1 MGARKK
7 VTVIGAGNVGATT
20 AQRLAERN
28 FYDVV
33 LLDIP
38 QVDGMPQGKA
48 LDILESGPVYGY
60 DSMVTGTVDYD
71 DTADS
76 DVVIITSGSPRKPG
90 MTRDDLLMINAT
102 IVKQVT
108 ENIVSRSPNSIIIVV
123 TNPLDAMVQLCHKVS
138 GFPKNRVIGMAG
150 VLDSARYRTFIAQE
164 LDVSVEDVSAFVL
177 GGHGDTM
184 VPLPRYST
192 VSGIPITELLSAE
205 RIAELSKRA
214 ANGGAEIVALLKTGS
229 AFYAPSASVVA
240 MVDSILLDKKRV
252 LPCAA
257 MLEGEYGVNG
267 FYVGVPV
274 KLGATGIEQILE
286 IKLDEA
292 ENTAFQKSASA
303 VAELVAVMREK
314 LPEVGL

>member
-7 VTVIGAGNVGATT
+7 VSIIGAGNVGATT
-20 AQRLAERN
+20 AQRLAERD

-48 LDILESGPVYGY
+48 LDLLESGPVIGY
-60 DSMVTGTVDYD
+60 DSLLTGTTNYE

-76 DVVIITSGSPRKPG
+76 DLVVITSGLPRKPG
-90 MTRDDLLMINAT
+90 MTRDDLLLTNAG
-102 IVKQVT
+102 IIKSVT
-108 ENIVSRSPNSIIIVV
+108 ESVVKYSPNCFIIVV
-123 TNPLDAMVQLCHKVS
+123 TNPLDAMVQLTHKIS

-150 VLDSARYRTFIAQE
+150 VLDSGRYRTFIAQE

-177 GGHGDTM
+177 GGHGDSM

-192 VSGIPITELLSAE
+192 VAGIPITELLPKE
-205 RIAELSKRA
+205 RIDELSKRA
-214 ANGGAEIVALLKTGS
+214 ANGGAEIVGLLKTGS
-229 AFYAPSASVVA
+229 AFYAPSASVAV

-257 MLEGEYGVNG
+257 MLEGEYGVDG
-267 FYVGVPV
+267 YYVGVPV
-274 KLGATGIEQILE
+274 KLGANGVEKVIE
-286 IKLDEA
+286 IKLTDDEQ
-292 ENTAFQKSASA
+292 TAFKKSADA
-303 VAELVAVMREK
+303 VAELISVIREK
-314 LPEVGL
+314 MPEVNI

>member
-7 VTVIGAGNVGATT
+7 VSVIGAGNVGATT
-20 AQRLAERN
+20 AQRLAERD

-48 LDILESGPVYGY
+48 LDMLESGPVVGY
-60 DSMVTGTVDYD
+60 DTMITGTTNYD
-71 DTADS
+71 DTAGS
-76 DVVIITSGSPRKPG
+76 DLVVITSGLPRKPG
-90 MTRDDLLMINAT
+90 MTRDDLLLTNAN
-102 IVKQVT
+102 IIRQVT
-108 ENIVSRSPNSIIIVV
+108 VDVVKRSPDCFIIVV
-123 TNPLDAMVQLCHKVS
+123 TNPLDAMVQLCQKVS

-150 VLDSARYRTFIAQE
+150 VLDSSRYRTFIAQE

-192 VSGIPITELLSAE
+192 VSGIPITELLSAD
-205 RIAELSKRA
+205 RIEALSKRA

-229 AFYAPSASVVA
+229 AYYAPSASVVA
-240 MVDSILLDKKRV
+240 MVNSILLDKKRV
-252 LPCAA
+252 VPCAA

-267 FYVGVPV
+267 VYVGVPV
-274 KLGATGIEQILE
+274 KLGANGVEQIIE
-286 IKLDEA
+286 IKMTDEEKA
-292 ENTAFQKSASA
+292 AFQRSVGA
-303 VAELVAVMREK
+303 VEELISVMREK
-314 LPEVGL
+314 MPELGL